1 MSREI
6 IISILLGI
14 GLSAS
19 SGFRVFIPLLVASVA
34 GYFDFLNL
42 GSGFEWIGSL
52 PAMICFGVAAVI
64 EVAAY
69 YIPIV
74 DNFLDAIAAPL
85 AVVAGALLATSV
97 LPIDDN
103 MSKWTMGIIVG
114 GGSAAAVQSGTSML
128 RLFST
133 KATLTT
139 GNPVVATGEN
149 TSALAGSVL
158 SLVFPVLIGILFLLM
173 ILFITV
179 MFFRWKVKRKKK
191 ERETIP

>member
-1 MSREI
+1 MSREM

-19 SGFRVFIPLLVASVA
+19 SGFRVFIPLLVVSVA
-34 GYFDFLNL
+34 AYFNFLNL
-42 GSGFEWIGSL
+42 GSDFEWIGSL
-52 PAMICFGVAAVI
+52 PAMVCFGVAAVI
-64 EVAAY
+64 EIAAY

-128 RLFST
+128 RLLST

-149 TSALAGSVL
+149 TAALAGSVL
-158 SLVFPVLIGILFLLM
+158 SLFFPVLIGILFLLM
-173 ILFITV
+173 ILLDHHNV
-179 MFFRWKVKRKKK
+179 L
-191 ERETIP
+191 